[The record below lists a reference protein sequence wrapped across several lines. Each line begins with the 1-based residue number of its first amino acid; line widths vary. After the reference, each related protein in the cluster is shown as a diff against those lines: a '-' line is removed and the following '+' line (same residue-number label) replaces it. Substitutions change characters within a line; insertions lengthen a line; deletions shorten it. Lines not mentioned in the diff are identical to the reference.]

1 MRMLKKLSVCWQ
13 MLMKDWK
20 LLNNILENIKKIIKK
35 IEWFFDI
42 YFIWMLYN
50 PRNYDRYV
58 EYIEKKWGNNNEQ

>member
-1 MRMLKKLSVCWQ
+1 MT
-13 MLMKDWK
+13 DWRPSK
-20 LLNNILENIKKIIKK
+20 NILERVKKIIKK

-58 EYIEKKWGNNNEQ
+58 EYIEKKWGNDNEE

>member
-1 MRMLKKLSVCWQ
+1 
-13 MLMKDWK
+13 MLMTDWRPSK
-20 LLNNILENIKKIIKK
+20 NILERIKKIIKK

-58 EYIEKKWGNNNEQ
+58 EYIEKKWGNDNEE

>member
-1 MRMLKKLSVCWQ
+1 
-13 MLMKDWK
+13 MLMTDWK
-20 LLNNILENIKKIIKK
+20 LSKNILEKIKNILKK

-58 EYIEKKWGNNNEQ
+58 EYITKKWGKNNE

>member
-1 MRMLKKLSVCWQ
+1 
-13 MLMKDWK
+13 MLMTDWK
-20 LLNNILENIKKIIKK
+20 LSKNILEKIKNILKK

-58 EYIEKKWGNNNEQ
+58 EYITKKWGNDNEQ

>member
-1 MRMLKKLSVCWQ
+1 
-13 MLMKDWK
+13 MLMTDWK
-20 LLNNILENIKKIIKK
+20 LSKNILEKIKNFLKK

-58 EYIEKKWGNNNEQ
+58 EYITKKWGKNNE

>member
-1 MRMLKKLSVCWQ
+1 

-58 EYIEKKWGNNNEQ
+58 EYIEKKWGNDNEQ

>member
-1 MRMLKKLSVCWQ
+1 MNDL
-13 MLMKDWK
+13 K
-20 LLNNILENIKKIIKK
+20 LLNKILEKIKKGFKT

-58 EYIEKKWGNNNEQ
+58 EYIEKKWGNDNEQ

>member
-1 MRMLKKLSVCWQ
+1 

-20 LLNNILENIKKIIKK
+20 LLKNILERIKKIIKK

-50 PRNYDRYV
+50 PRNYDRYIR
-58 EYIEKKWGNNNEQ
+58 YIEKKWGNDNEQ

>member
-1 MRMLKKLSVCWQ
+1 
-13 MLMKDWK
+13 MLMKDWR
-20 LLNNILENIKKIIKK
+20 LLKNILERIKKIIKK

-58 EYIEKKWGNNNEQ
+58 EYITKKWGKNE